1 MWPACCI
8 HDIHGQGSGSRW
20 WWCWERLEV
29 KTKLKTIWI
38 GQNIYL
44 YNSYLSTVYI
54 QILSNVPE
62 YLSTRISIVDVLEMP
77 YDLYIRLHRHLSTP
91 RFAQFAPTDLRK
103 RDHDGSCRDW
113 CAESFSTS
121 WSGDVWV
128 WLRSCLPSRLKR
140 SPSKKAPMIEASR
153 AVSMWKSSWGDVQ
166 HPTPN
171 PLVFSVF
178 GSPNI
183 SQKLAIPLIL
193 QTGGFKSSIV
203 ITSCGCLSNSP
214 IFIISNHNQP

>member
-1 MWPACCI
+1 MIFIFDSIGICQRPGSLSSLPPTCENEIMMEAAEI
-8 HDIHGQGSGSRW
+8 DVLKAFLHPEVVMFEFGSGVAS
-20 WWCWERLEV
+20 LAAS
-29 KTKLKTIWI
+29 K
-38 GQNIYL
+38 GHHQ
-44 YNSYLSTVYI
+44 
-54 QILSNVPE
+54 
-62 YLSTRISIVDVLEMP
+62 
-77 YDLYIRLHRHLSTP
+77 
-91 RFAQFAPTDLRK
+91 
-103 RDHDGSCRDW
+103 
-113 CAESFSTS
+113 
-121 WSGDVWV
+121 
-128 WLRSCLPSRLKR
+128 
-140 SPSKKAPMIEASR
+140 KKAPMIEASR